1 VRVLIGAVGHESNTF
16 TPFLTT
22 LKDFYVV
29 YGSNIFNRPLHRS
42 SLEGIIT
49 TLRAHNVELVPTIAA
64 GAMPGG
70 VVERNAYEKFKRAVL
85 QEAHDVDGVCLSL
98 HGAMRAEGLD
108 YCENDLLRDLRAKL
122 GPMVENGVPITIAL
136 DMHANIVAEM
146 IENVDAMVA
155 YHTAP
160 HIDTFETGVR
170 AAEVLLKILEE
181 GIQPKMGFAKIP
193 FLLPGE
199 MAQTLLDPMATMM
212 KMVEEIEQHP
222 DVLSAS
228 LANGHCWADIP
239 DIGVAAVVV
248 TRGNAELAQAE
259 ADRLAT
265 TFWERRAEF
274 GVSAEAYSV
283 EEAIEKAMAAEEA
296 TVFLSDS
303 GDNPGA
309 GGTTDVPVVLEKL
322 LAKQATSVVV
332 AGIWDVE
339 AVEACAAAGVGQ
351 KVALSIGGKLD
362 KRHGT
367 PLEVTGKVRLLTDG
381 HHYQG
386 GVRRSPMRAKSGPI
400 AVLNTDGVD
409 IILSST
415 RLSFVDPVQLR
426 SLGLEPLDYHIV
438 VLKRG
443 YLTAPFQTISE
454 RSILAF
460 SPGATNCDVTQMEFR
475 RVNRPIY
482 PLDPDATWKPKR
494 RFSYESIHHRPHP
507 HRPGRW
513 HA

>member
-16 TPFLTT
+16 APFLTT
-22 LKDFYVV
+22 LEDFLVL
-29 YGSNIFNRPLHRS
+29 YGSDILNRPLRRS
-42 SLEGIIT
+42 SLEGIVT
-49 TLRAHNVELVPTIAA
+49 TLRAHDVELAPTVAA
-64 GAMPGG
+64 SAMPGG

-85 QEAHDVDGVCLSL
+85 QEANVNDVDGVCLSL

-122 GPMVENGVPITIAL
+122 GPDVPITIAL

-146 IENVDAMVA
+146 VENVDAMVA

-160 HIDTFETGVR
+160 HIDAFETGVR
-170 AAEVLLKILEE
+170 AAEMLLKILEE

-199 MAQTLLDPMATMM
+199 MAQTSLDPMAAMM
-212 KMVEEIEQHP
+212 KMVEEIEQRP

-228 LANGHCWADIP
+228 LANGHCWADVP

-248 TRGNAELAQAE
+248 TRGDAELAQAE
-259 ADRLAT
+259 ANRLAAA
-265 TFWERRAEF
+265 FWERRAEF

-283 EEAIEKAMAAEEA
+283 EEAIEKAMAAEES

-309 GGTTDVPVVLEKL
+309 GGTTDVPVVLENL
-322 LAKQATSVVV
+322 LTKQATNVVV
-332 AGIWDVE
+332 AGIWDVG
-339 AVEACAAAGVGQ
+339 AVQACAAAGVGQ
-351 KVALSIGGKLD
+351 KVTLSIGGKLD

-367 PLEVTGKVRLLTDG
+367 PLEVTGRVRLLTDG
-381 HHYQG
+381 HYYQG
-386 GVRRSPMRAKSGPI
+386 GIRRPPIRAKSGPI
-400 AVLNTDGVD
+400 AVLNIDGVD
-409 IILSST
+409 VILSSN

-426 SLGLEPLDYHIV
+426 SLGLEPLDYRIV

-443 YLTAPFQTISE
+443 YLTAPFQAISE

-460 SPGATNCDVTQMEFR
+460 SPGVTNCDVTQMEFR
-475 RVNRPIY
+475 RVNRPMY
-482 PLDPDATWKPKR
+482 PLDPDATSTPQR
-494 RFSYESIHHRPHP
+494 RLT
-507 HRPGRW
+507 
-513 HA
+513 

>member
-1 VRVLIGAVGHESNTF
+1 MKVLIGAVGHESNTF

-22 LKDFYVV
+22 LEDFYVL
-29 YGSNIFNRPLHRS
+29 YGSDILNRPLRHS
-42 SLEGIIT
+42 SLEGIVT
-49 TLRAHNVELVPTIAA
+49 TLQAHGVELVPTVAA

-70 VVERNAYEKFKRAVL
+70 VVEQSVYEKFKQTVL
-85 QEAHDVDGVCLSL
+85 QEANVSDVDGVCLYL
-98 HGAMRAEGLD
+98 HGAMRAERLD
-108 YCENDLLRDLRAKL
+108 YCENDLLRDLRARL
-122 GPMVENGVPITIAL
+122 GPDVPITIAL

-146 IENVDAMVA
+146 VENVDAMVA

-160 HIDTFETGVR
+160 HIDAHETGVR
-170 AAEVLLKILEE
+170 AAEILLQILEE
-181 GIQPKMGFAKIP
+181 GIQTEMGFAKIP

-199 MAQTLLDPMATMM
+199 MAQTSLDPMATMM
-212 KMVEEIEQHP
+212 RMVEQLEQHP

-248 TRGNAELAQAE
+248 AKGDAGLAQAE
-259 ADRLAT
+259 ANRLAAA
-265 TFWERRAEF
+265 FWERRAEF

-283 EEAIEKAMAAEEA
+283 EEAIEKAMAAEESGDRCSR

-322 LAKQATSVVV
+322 LAKGATSVVV

-339 AVEACAAAGVGQ
+339 AVAACAAAGVGQ
-351 KVALSIGGKLD
+351 EVTLSIGGKLD
-362 KRHGT
+362 KRHGA
-367 PLEVTGKVRLLTDG
+367 PLEVTGRVRLLADG
-381 HHYQG
+381 HWYPG
-386 GVRRSPMRAKSGPI
+386 GVRRPPMRAERGPI
-400 AVLNTDGVD
+400 AVLNIDGVD
-409 IILSST
+409 VILSST

-426 SLGLEPLDYHIV
+426 GLGLEPLDYRIV

-443 YLTAPFQTISE
+443 YLTAPFQAISE

-475 RVNRPIY
+475 RVNRPMY
-482 PLDPDATWKPKR
+482 PLDPDATWTP
-494 RFSYESIHHRPHP
+494 S
-507 HRPGRW
+507 
-513 HA
+513 